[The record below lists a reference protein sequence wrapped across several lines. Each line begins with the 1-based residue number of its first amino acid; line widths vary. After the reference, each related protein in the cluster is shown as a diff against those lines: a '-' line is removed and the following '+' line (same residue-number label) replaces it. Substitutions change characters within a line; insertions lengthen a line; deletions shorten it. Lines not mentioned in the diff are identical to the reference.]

1 MPDGRLRSRW
11 SPALSVVSDAHQTE
25 FFPDEVG
32 IAICLYGRDLDPKV
46 VSALLGA
53 KPTESHMRVDRTELK
68 TPPPQQ
74 GAWIREVRRFEPI
87 DPAVMVEELLAPL
100 SDDPK
105 IWEALAARFE
115 LRLNI
120 GVHTDVGCNFKLAP
134 KTVQALAQRGFSIKF
149 DIYAY
154 GDNRG

>member
-1 MPDGRLRSRW
+1 M
-11 SPALSVVSDAHQTE
+11 SDAQQTE
-25 FFPDEVG
+25 FFPDEAG
-32 IAICLYGRDLDPKV
+32 IAICLHGRDLDPEV
-46 VSALLGA
+46 VSALPGA
-53 KPTESHMRVDRTELK
+53 KPTESHIRGDRTELK

-87 DPAVMVEELLAPL
+87 DPDGMVEEVLASL

-115 LRLNI
+115 VRLNI

-134 KTVQALAQRGFSIKF
+134 KTVQALAQRGASIKF
-149 DIYAY
+149 DIHAY
-154 GDNRG
+154 GDKEG